1 MWPSLFKLTLRQATK
16 FRFLGERFLRV
27 PLLDGPRGAT
37 CAPRA
42 LRSLTL
48 VELEELVTGARLVAT
63 LIADPQAKDDV
74 DGQKTMMDTHSDHI
88 EGLVSEC
95 NGFGSRPDHFSF
107 RLSFHGDVVELTE
120 IGKFAYKEGK
130 VELKRTG
137 NAEPAGEGDHGGD
150 PQD

>member
-1 MWPSLFKLTLRQATK
+1 MSTK
-16 FRFLGERFLRV
+16 KRV
-27 PLLDGPRGAT
+27 LNCKFSGAGT
-37 CAPRA
+37 TKGGSSKETPGCGIGITIDKSRITPDQ
-42 LRSLTL
+42 
-48 VELEELVTGARLVAT
+48 LEELVTGARLVAT